1 MVLGAG
7 SGNTSK
13 DHGWSANYD
22 RETSRRES
30 KVDWRE
36 LVLLIHEAK
45 LGPLVESELE
55 TLVLANGATPQV
67 IDRVLQVIQQA
78 NALDQEK
85 LSSIQ
90 SYLSQVKP
98 EYNRI
103 ETVEQ
108 EAKEELHK
116 ILVQAEA

>member
-1 MVLGAG
+1 M
-7 SGNTSK
+7 
-13 DHGWSANYD
+13 
-22 RETSRRES
+22 
-30 KVDWRE
+30 DWRE

-55 TLVLANGATPQV
+55 TLVLVNGATHEV
-67 IDRVLQVIQQA
+67 IDRVLQVLQQA
-78 NALDQEK
+78 NALDKEK

-90 SYLSQVKP
+90 DYLSQVKP